1 MSTAQTDAERLVAA
15 LRHDRDALLAAARNH
30 LKAAGRGNAAER
42 VLVRM
47 HRALAR
53 HRVYLARELN
63 RRLVAAKR
71 ARCAPQQPR

>member
-1 MSTAQTDAERLVAA
+1 MSAVQTESARQLAA
-15 LRHDRDALLAAARNH
+15 LRHDRDALLAAARRH
-30 LKAAGRGNAAER
+30 LEAAGRGKAAER

-53 HRVYLARELN
+53 HRVFVARELN

-71 ARCAPQQPR
+71 ARRAQPQPP

>member
-1 MSTAQTDAERLVAA
+1 MSTVQTDAARGIAA
-15 LRHDRDALLAAARNH
+15 LRHDRDALLAAARGH
-30 LKAAGRGNAAER
+30 LEAARRGNAAER

-71 ARCAPQQPR
+71 ARHAQLQPR